1 MRFQRTGERAAEA
14 TLEPVEQPGDAE
26 REDEA
31 EMPAVPGQ
39 RIQALRNRQ
48 AIENCGLRRE

>member
-1 MRFQRTGERAAEA
+1 VRFQRTGERAAEA
-14 TLEPVEQPGDAE
+14 ALEPIEQPGNAE

-39 RIQALRNRQ
+39 RIQALWNCQ